1 MGWRRG
7 GLAKVIKG
15 IFSKVLE
22 RMGKRN
28 SFCMRSQVI
37 PSKQY
42 RVDDSVRSVLCRG
55 EQGACE
61 GRSYHH

>member
-1 MGWRRG
+1 M
-7 GLAKVIKG
+7 
-15 IFSKVLE
+15 
-22 RMGKRN
+22 
-28 SFCMRSQVI
+28 I

-42 RVDDSVRSVLCRG
+42 RVDGSVRSVLCARG

>member
-1 MGWRRG
+1 MGWRR

-15 IFSKVLE
+15 YFQRFLKEWEEKQL
-22 RMGKRN
+22 
-28 SFCMRSQVI
+28 CMRSQVI

-42 RVDDSVRSVLCRG
+42 RVDCSVRTVLCARG